1 MSKSKVIP
9 QNHFAK
15 SKIIGKATLKIGV
28 AKGKSLVKRKFLSP
42 SKKEQEKKENN
53 EKIAEIIME
62 ALGEI
67 KGVSVKIA
75 QQISL
80 NLTFL
85 PQEFITKM
93 ERSFNQIPPLNRA
106 IIRKVIKS
114 ELNGYPHELFSSFD
128 SEVFAAASLGQV
140 HQATLDDAC
149 VVVKIQY
156 PGIEAS
162 ITNDMK
168 VMRFVLQK
176 ATQSKQINHLV
187 SEISERL
194 YEEIDYELEASNQAF
209 FASHLQNPHIIIPK
223 VYRKYST
230 SRVITTQKLD
240 GLILRD
246 FLATHPSQEERNH
259 YANLLF
265 QSFFDSLY
273 SLYAIHADP
282 NPGNYLFMEDKKLG
296 MIDFGCIKRVDKKFL
311 NLYSKLHL
319 ALIERK
325 DEAMIMEFY
334 YQLGMIDKDEG
345 EKMKAF
351 YYKVLYP
358 LDSLYIEPFI
368 EGEFDFKKHHDFS
381 SRGFKAL
388 MQIQKGN
395 GYEMDKL
402 NQEFIFLDRTLLGL
416 YAIFEKLGAVVDTS
430 YAVRLMRSEI

>member
-1 MSKSKVIP
+1 MSSKTIP

-15 SKIIGKATLKIGV
+15 SKVIGKATLKIGV

-75 QQISL
+75 QQIGL

-85 PQEFITKM
+85 PQEFITKL
-93 ERSFNQIPPLNRA
+93 EQSFNQIPPLNRA
-106 IIRKVIKS
+106 VVRKVIKS
-114 ELNGYPHELFSSFD
+114 ELNAYPHELFGSFD

-140 HQATLDDAC
+140 HQATLDDVC

-162 ITNDMK
+162 IKNDMS

-176 ATQSKQINHLV
+176 ATKSKEINHLV
-187 SEISERL
+187 SEIADRL
-194 YEEIDYELEASNQAF
+194 YEEIDYELESNNQSY
-209 FASHLQNPHIIIPK
+209 FASHLQNPHIVIPK
-223 VYRKYST
+223 VYKKYST
-230 SRVITTQKLD
+230 SKVITTQKLN
-240 GLILRD
+240 GLILKD
-246 FLATHPSQEERNH
+246 FLATNPTQEERNH

-273 SLYAIHADP
+273 HLHAIHADP
-282 NPGNYLFMEDKKLG
+282 NPGNYLFMESGKLG
-296 MIDFGCIKRVDKKFL
+296 MIDFGCIKRVDEKFL
-311 NLYSKLHL
+311 RLYSKLHL

-334 YQLGMIDKDEG
+334 YQLGMIEKDEHK
-345 EKMKAF
+345 KMKEF

-358 LDSLYIEPFI
+358 LDSLYIEPFVS
-368 EGEFDFKKHHDFS
+368 GEFDFKKHHDFS
-381 SRGFKAL
+381 KKGFEAL
-388 MQIQKGN
+388 MSIQKDN
-395 GYEMDKL
+395 GYEMDEL

-416 YAIFEKLGAVVDTS
+416 YAIFEKLGAVVDTN
-430 YAVRLMRSEI
+430 YAIELMRREI

>member
-1 MSKSKVIP
+1 MNSKIP
-9 QNHFAK
+9 KNHFAK
-15 SKIIGKATLKIGV
+15 SKVIGKATLKIGI
-28 AKGKSLVKRKFLSP
+28 AKSKSLVKRKFLSS

-75 QQISL
+75 QQIGL

-85 PQEFITKM
+85 PEEFITKL
-93 ERSFNQIPPLNRA
+93 EQSFNQIPPLNRA
-106 IIRKVIKS
+106 VVRKVIKS
-114 ELNGYPHELFSSFD
+114 EFNAYPHELFNSFD

-140 HQATLDDAC
+140 HQATLDDEC

-156 PGIEAS
+156 PSIEDS
-162 ITNDMK
+162 IKNDMK

-176 ATQSKQINHLV
+176 ASKSKQIDHLV
-187 SEISERL
+187 SEIADRL
-194 YEEIDYELEASNQAF
+194 YEEIDYELEANNQNY
-209 FASHLQNPHIIIPK
+209 FASHLHNPSIIIPK
-223 VYRKYST
+223 VYKKYSSSKVLT
-230 SRVITTQKLD
+230 SQKLE
-240 GLILRD
+240 GIILRD
-246 FLATHPSQEERNH
+246 FLASNPTQKERNY

-273 SLYAIHADP
+273 SLHTIHADP
-282 NPGNYLFMEDKKLG
+282 NPGNYLFMADGKLG
-296 MIDFGCIKRVDKKFL
+296 MIDFGCIKRVDKEFL
-311 NLYSKLHL
+311 TLYSKLHL
-319 ALIERK
+319 ALVGRK

-334 YQLGMIDKDEG
+334 YQLGMIEQDES
-345 EKMKAF
+345 ETMKEF

-368 EGEFDFKKHHDFS
+368 EGKFDFKKHHDFS
-381 SRGFKAL
+381 KRGFEAL
-388 MQIQKGN
+388 MSIQKDN

-430 YAVRLMRSEI
+430 YAIELMRREI